1 MSTGEA
7 SMGALYPLRFEP
19 LFQYRLW
26 GGRRLGP
33 WMKAT
38 LPGGDDNSIGE
49 AWILSDRKDH
59 ASPVAEGP
67 LKGRTLTELM
77 AEAKDALL
85 GRFAGRFDRFPLL
98 LKFLDVEQML
108 SVQVHPRDDQTALI
122 PAGDSGK
129 TEAWVVLEA
138 DAKSRIYA
146 GLKPDTDAKAL
157 KTLNARTVDE
167 HLASFR
173 PAIGQA
179 VLIEAGT
186 VHSLGDGVMVFEVQ
200 ENSDTTFRLY
210 DWDHVDPKTGKPRD
224 LQVDEAL
231 QSVNFDQ
238 GRIGPVTPKVETAAP
253 ARRERVFDNAHF
265 ILDRVESDQPFAVGA
280 ADEPRVVVCVD
291 GQGALEHG
299 GERYAAERG
308 AVFLLPASV
317 GACQIHPAGAMTVL
331 DVAIPEQ
338 P

>member
-1 MSTGEA
+1 MSTGA
-7 SMGALYPLRFEP
+7 AITGPLYPLRFEP

-33 WMKAT
+33 WMQAT
-38 LPGGDDNSIGE
+38 LPGGDDNPIGE

-108 SVQVHPRDDQTALI
+108 SVQVHPRDDQAALI

-138 DAKSRIYA
+138 DPKSRIYA

-157 KTLNARTVDE
+157 KALNTQTVDE
-167 HLASFR
+167 HLSSFR
-173 PAIGQA
+173 PAAGQA

-224 LQVDEAL
+224 LQVDKAL
-231 QSVNFDQ
+231 QSVNFGQ
-238 GRIGPVTPKVETAAP
+238 GEIGPVTSRVEP
-253 ARRERVFDNAHF
+253 AGPTRRERVFDNAHF
-265 ILDRVESDQPFAVGA
+265 VLDRVAGDQPFAVGA
-280 ADEPRVVVCVD
+280 TDEPRVVVCID
-291 GQGALEHG
+291 GHGELEHG
-299 GERYAAERG
+299 GERHAAERG

-317 GACQIHPAGAMTVL
+317 GACRLLPQGAMTVL